1 MPLEDFE
8 IGKTL
13 GKGAFGMVCLVKRKI
28 DGEAYAMKRV
38 KIAQL
43 SAKEKENALNE
54 IRILASL
61 SHRNIIGYKEAFFD
75 EDSKTLNIVMEF
87 ADDGD
92 ISKKIKYNLKNG
104 LLFKE
109 NIIWNYLIQILEG
122 LNYLHEK
129 KIIHRD
135 LKSANIFITKN
146 GIIKIGDLNVSKINK
161 LGMAYTQTG
170 TPYYASPEIW
180 IDKPYDYKCDIWSL
194 GCILYELCKL
204 KPPFRGTSLKNLC
217 KNIQEGVYEPIPQI
231 YSNELKSI
239 IGMLLKTNPDQ
250 RPSTN
255 LILGCDIIEKKIKE
269 LNLKNPLGMSINEG
283 KQALIATIKM
293 PRNMR
298 EINRSL
304 PMKRYNNKQRREEM
318 LKEDEFETNK
328 KENGFLDQNDKI
340 EMQQMFGNRDNNNS
354 EISNN
359 NYINNNG
366 NNNFNNNYN
375 NMNNNLNNNN
385 YNNNFINNN
394 YSNNININYN
404 NINNINYNN
413 NYNDL
418 NNNLMMNNNNI
429 NYNNNYI
436 SDNNNNFNNNNNMY
450 QNNNNNKN
458 YNMYKNNINEN
469 NNYNIALSQN
479 YKNYEIKKNQMY
491 NQQQYSNIQNNQL
504 QSAQN
509 PHIRNNNQMNN
520 MNNNYPYVNN
530 NINIQNKNNN
540 NPWDINNSSNEYS
553 NNYSNNNKVTPKFK
567 INNEE
572 DINKSNKRGIHSNKS
587 IKKDNNNNKHINN
600 NKIPQ
605 TKNRNSNVCKPK
617 TPNRVYYNQ
626 RNTENKNK
634 IERKSNTRPTTAN
647 NNNINMRNN
656 NNNIN
661 NNKNNNRRNNNTDNY
676 NNLNRQKS
684 KQALHHNNNN
694 YPYNNMARN
703 NNNNNIDN
711 IRINNYEGNME
722 YYEELN
728 KNCNYRNINIINN
741 GPNNNKQNRKRALST
756 ANPRRVH
763 VNYNNNN
770 NIQQKNNNNINI
782 VNEQL
787 YSHNNYNNYNNMNV
801 NKNNNRPMTGVPKK
815 AKVSCPNI
823 NKPMMQKPKRS
834 SKVIIEKYN
843 YQPKKYN
850 RNNSCNYNNNNN
862 SNNIKRKSSM
872 PKNKN
877 VNSKNKRGYE
887 DNDMQKV
894 INNNNVYNYR
904 NYVKNAN

>member
-1 MPLEDFE
+1 MPLGDFE

-61 SHRNIIGYKEAFFD
+61 SHPNIIGYKEAFFD

-104 LLFKE
+104 LLFRE

-231 YSNELKSI
+231 YSNELKSV

-255 LILGCDIIEKKIKE
+255 LILGCDIIVKKIKE
-269 LNLKNPLGMSINEG
+269 LNLQNPLGMSINEG
-283 KQALIATIKM
+283 KQGLIATIKM

-304 PMKRYNNKQRREEM
+304 PMKRYNNKQGREEM

-328 KENGFLDQNDKI
+328 KQNGFLDQQDKI
-340 EMQQMFGNRDNNNS
+340 DMQQMFGNIENS
-354 EISNN
+354 NSGINN
-359 NYINNNG
+359 NYINNDKD
-366 NNNFNNNYN
+366 NFNNNYN
-375 NMNNNLNNNN
+375 NMNNNLNSNN
-385 YNNNFINNN
+385 YNDNFISNN
-394 YSNNININYN
+394 YNNNININYN

-413 NYNDL
+413 NYDDL
-418 NNNLMMNNNNI
+418 NRNLMVNKNI
-429 NYNNNYI
+429 VNYNNNYI
-436 SDNNNNFNNNNNMY
+436 PDNNKNFNNIIY
-450 QNNNNNKN
+450 QNNNNNN
-458 YNMYKNNINEN
+458 IYNMYKNNNNEN
-469 NNYNIALSQN
+469 MNYNIAHSQN
-479 YKNYEIKKNQMY
+479 YKNYEIKKKQIL
-491 NQQQYSNIQNNQL
+491 NQQQYPNIQNNQF
-504 QSAQN
+504 QSVQN
-509 PHIRNNNQMNN
+509 PHILNNNHM
-520 MNNNYPYVNN
+520 
-530 NINIQNKNNN
+530 KNNN
-540 NPWDINNSSNEYS
+540 NSYNNNIINASNINTNNPWDLSNNSNEYS
-553 NNYSNNNKVTPKFK
+553 NNYSNNNKKTPKFK
-567 INNEE
+567 VLNNEE
-572 DINKSNKRGIHSNKS
+572 DINKNNKRSIHSNKS
-587 IKKDNNNNKHINN
+587 YKKNNNNNKLINN
-600 NKIPQ
+600 SKIPQ
-605 TKNRNSNVCKPK
+605 TKNRSSNICKPK
-617 TPNRVYYNQ
+617 TPNRVYCNQ
-626 RNTENKNK
+626 RNVDNKNK

-647 NNNINMRNN
+647 NNINMRNN
-656 NNNIN
+656 NHI
-661 NNKNNNRRNNNTDNY
+661 NNKNNKRR
-676 NNLNRQKS
+676 
-684 KQALHHNNNN
+684 
-694 YPYNNMARN
+694 
-703 NNNNNIDN
+703 NNNIDN
-711 IRINNYEGNME
+711 NNKNERPKSKQGFNHHNNYVNNNMMRNSNNNNIANFRINNYEGNME

-728 KNCNYRNINIINN
+728 KNCNYKNINIINN
-741 GPNNNKQNRKRALST
+741 AANKPNRKRALST

-770 NIQQKNNNNINI
+770 IQQKNNINI
-782 VNEQL
+782 VNEHP
-787 YSHNNYNNYNNMNV
+787 YTHNNYNNINV
-801 NKNNNRPMTGVPKK
+801 NKNKNINRPVTDSSKK
-815 AKVSCPNI
+815 TKDSCSNV
-823 NKPMMQKPKRS
+823 NKPFQNPKRS
-834 SKVIIEKYN
+834 NKVIIEKYN
-843 YQPKKYN
+843 YQPKKLN
-850 RNNSCNYNNNNN
+850 RNNSCSYNNNNSSN
-862 SNNIKRKSSM
+862 SIIKRKASM
-872 PKNKN
+872 NKN
-877 VNSKNKRGYE
+877 RNVISKNKRGYE
-887 DNDMQKV
+887 DNNMKKV